1 MAKLELFNPYILVN
15 IESLKVIRVDETNK
29 EEIPNDSNLVY
40 IKLIDFLI
48 KYKKLLDKRNS
59 IMGFLLDNH
68 LIRDRF
74 EEERVDEDTDPC
86 EGCSPHEVI
95 CENCPDATDT
105 CGEDCNPCDRCEHQ

>member
-1 MAKLELFNPYILVN
+1 MTKLELFNPYILVN
-15 IESLKVIRVDETNK
+15 IESFKVIRVDETNK

-68 LIRDRF
+68 LIRNRF
-74 EEERVDEDTDPC
+74 EEERVDEDIDTC
-86 EGCSPHEVI
+86 EGCSPSEVI

-105 CGEDCNPCDRCEHQ
+105 CEEHCNPCDRCEHQ